1 MRFGFAAGMRRMTGQ
16 MTLKAAEAPGSRPR
30 PGPRGQIPLDPRTP
44 AVLGFQQAKVRIE
57 TARRETRAM
66 LRIIGL
72 AAAAL
77 LLTVAGG
84 APSFAQ
90 EDSYVLK
97 RIKERG
103 TISIGH
109 REASIPFS
117 YIGPDGK
124 PIGYTM
130 DLCNKIVEKIKEE
143 IQAPN
148 LQVKYVPVTSQTR
161 IALMANGTIDMECGS
176 TTNNLTRQKQVDFL
190 EITFITGTQL
200 GVKKSSGIKEIEDLN
215 GKSIALSLGTTNEK
229 AVKAVIQEKGLNVKV
244 VMVKDHPQGW
254 LALETDRVDAYA
266 TDHVLVYGLISKSK
280 DPSQFQ
286 VTGRFLSYD
295 PYGIMVP
302 RNDSAFRLVGNTVLS
317 DLMRSGEMNK
327 IYDKWF
333 SPGPT
338 GINMPLSATLKT
350 AYEIQ
355 ALPY

>member
-1 MRFGFAAGMRRMTGQ
+1 MFR
-16 MTLKAAEAPGSRPR
+16 K
-30 PGPRGQIPLDPRTP
+30 
-44 AVLGFQQAKVRIE
+44 
-57 TARRETRAM
+57 
-66 LRIIGL
+66 IGI
-72 AAAAL
+72 AIAAL
-77 LLTVAGG
+77 VLTATAG
-84 APSFAQ
+84 APAFAQ
-90 EDSYVLK
+90 DDSFVLK

-103 TISIGH
+103 VINIGN

-117 YIGPDGK
+117 YTGPDGK

-130 DLCNKIVEKIKEE
+130 DLCLKIVDKIKEE
-143 IQAPN
+143 IKAPD
-148 LQVKYVPVTSQTR
+148 LKIKYVPVTSQTR

-176 TTNNLTRQKQVDFL
+176 TTNNLTRSKQVDYL
-190 EITFITGTQL
+190 AVTFITGTQM

-254 LALETDRVDAYA
+254 LALETGRVDAYA

-280 DPSQFQ
+280 DPSQFM

-302 RNDSAFRLVGNTVLS
+302 RNDSTFRLLGNTVLA
-317 DLMRSGEMNK
+317 DLMRSGEILK

-333 SPGPT
+333 NPGVT
-338 GINMPLSATLKT
+338 GINMPLSATLRT
-350 AYEIQ
+350 AFEIQ